1 MQVIACTSFSI
12 ATSTERMAMGAHSRG
27 TLAPPG
33 LLTGPPA
40 LTAVSVLAVFRVVA
54 DLLPAGNKLTRHRE
68 NCVCR
73 LCRMKRRMQ
82 MRAVQVR
89 DWPAASFRLYGGVII
104 DR

>member
-12 ATSTERMAMGAHSRG
+12 ATSTERTAMGAHSRG

-33 LLTGPPA
+33 LTGAAA

-54 DLLPAGNKLTRHRE
+54 DLLPAGNKLMRHRE

-73 LCRMKRRMQ
+73 LCWMKRRMQ

-89 DWPAASFRLYGGVII
+89 DWPAASFRLYGGMII